1 MNRYPPD
8 RAAAKPPGVGSA
20 KQRPS
25 TAASERDRLRPRRA
39 SPGPPVSTLL
49 PALSPTIPAFRAIP
63 CPEVTEPI
71 CRLPLPT
78 LFYRPEAVH
87 LGDLLR
93 IWVRAGA
100 NRRSPQLDFQGSVR
114 RPWTQREL
122 LCSWQY
128 QNPFSSQRN
137 SRASVAYAEKITL
150 PRIRT
155 GVSSSVRVATRDT
168 RLPTVTLPGSGIRT

>member
-1 MNRYPPD
+1 MSIHRSSLTGPTSPQK
-8 RAAAKPPGVGSA
+8 AWSG
-20 KQRPS
+20 PS
-25 TAASERDRLRPRRA
+25 MSQPASQQ
-39 SPGPPVSTLL
+39 SPNT
-49 PALSPTIPAFRAIP
+49 PAFRAIP
-63 CPEVTEPI
+63 FPEVTEPI

-78 LFYRPEAVH
+78 LFYRPEAID

-100 NRRSPQLDFQGSVR
+100 SRRSPQLDFQGPVR

-155 GVSSSVRVATRDT
+155 GVSSSVRVAT
-168 RLPTVTLPGSGIRT
+168 

>member
-1 MNRYPPD
+1 MIGGRTGQPRLTLPPA
-8 RAAAKPPGVGSA
+8 RAPE
-20 KQRPS
+20 KQRQS
-25 TAASERDRLRPRRA
+25 TAACERDRLRPRRA

-49 PALSPTIPAFRAIP
+49 PALSPATQASRAIP
-63 CPEVTEPI
+63 CPEVTEPV

-100 NRRSPQLDFQGSVR
+100 NRRSPQLDFQGPAR

-122 LCSWQY
+122 LCSWRQY
-128 QNPFSSQRN
+128 TKTHSPREVIPGIRSLMQKRQLFPGFG
-137 SRASVAYAEKITL
+137 RASQALFML
-150 PRIRT
+150 PC
-155 GVSSSVRVATRDT
+155 
-168 RLPTVTLPGSGIRT
+168 

>member
-100 NRRSPQLDFQGSVR
+100 NRRNPTEIFKVPSTARGCNKKCYTLRQKPKPILSSKEFQG
-114 RPWTQREL
+114 L
-122 LCSWQY
+122 GGLCRKD
-128 QNPFSSQRN
+128 NSSQSFDGRL
-137 SRASVAYAEKITL
+137 SVC
-150 PRIRT
+150 
-155 GVSSSVRVATRDT
+155 SCCHD
-168 RLPTVTLPGSGIRT
+168 